1 MFSKSPLE
9 IIYKILSIVH
19 CQTVYLVP
27 PVADTEGAGGGTST
41 SFKNLMKSIHDVSN
55 NSAH

>member
-27 PVADTEGAGGGTST
+27 PVADTEGAGGGNVYLFQKFNEIYSRR
-41 SFKNLMKSIHDVSN
+41 FE
-55 NSAH
+55 